1 VRVIA
6 LCAGT
11 WNALPFVLSPRP
23 KAVEGK
29 KERRKE
35 GKKERRKE
43 GERKEAKKEGRK
55 KEDGRRKTE
64 EGRRETRSTEP
75 HPIAARRSR
84 LAI

>member
-23 KAVEGK
+23 KAV
-29 KERRKE
+29 E